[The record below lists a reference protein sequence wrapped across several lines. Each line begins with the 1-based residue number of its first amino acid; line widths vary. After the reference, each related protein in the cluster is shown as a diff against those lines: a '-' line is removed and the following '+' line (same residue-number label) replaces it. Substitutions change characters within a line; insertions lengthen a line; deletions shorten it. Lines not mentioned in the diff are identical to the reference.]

1 MDFLLIIGRIL
12 FGMIILLSLMP
23 VMVWVERKGAAYIQD
38 RPGPNR
44 AHIGP
49 IRLGG
54 IIHIVADALKMF
66 SKESIIPTH
75 VEKLPYLLAP
85 VLVTAVALMTVAVV
99 PWADAMR
106 FADGTVIG
114 MQSLDLD
121 IGLLWFLAI
130 TSISVYGI
138 VLAGWSSN
146 NKYSLM
152 GAVRS
157 TAQMLSYELPMG
169 LALIGAVL
177 VYGTLHLNEIV
188 QSQGQ
193 LLFGFI
199 PKWGILVQP
208 VAAII
213 FIVCA
218 FAETNR
224 NPFDLAEGE
233 SELVAGFHT
242 EYSAMKFGLF
252 FLGEYMAIIGSS
264 ALIATLFFGGWQ
276 LPWVTTQMMVDNV
289 AFVLPLVLGLG
300 GGAAL
305 AIGGHLIK
313 TSKCGPKLWGDSR
326 DKEGEIFG
334 YPIVAVGV
342 AMLLACAGTAMAP
355 TLPAWAG
362 PVTAAVVQFGTLMA
376 KVAFFCWMFVW
387 VRWTLPR
394 FRYDQLMNL
403 GWRSLLP
410 LSLFNIIITGAVIL
424 GVS

>member
-1 MDFLLIIGRIL
+1 
-12 FGMIILLSLMP
+12 
-23 VMVWVERKGAAYIQD
+23 
-38 RPGPNR
+38 
-44 AHIGP
+44 
-49 IRLGG
+49 
-54 IIHIVADALKMF
+54 
-66 SKESIIPTH
+66 
-75 VEKLPYLLAP
+75 
-85 VLVTAVALMTVAVV
+85 
-99 PWADAMR
+99 
-106 FADGTVIG
+106 
-114 MQSLDLD
+114 
-121 IGLLWFLAI
+121 
-130 TSISVYGI
+130 
-138 VLAGWSSN
+138 
-146 NKYSLM
+146 
-152 GAVRS
+152 
-157 TAQMLSYELPMG
+157 MLSYELPMG

-188 QSQGQ
+188 QSQGH
-193 LLFGFI
+193 LIFGFL
-199 PKWGILVQP
+199 PQWGILVQP
-208 VAAII
+208 LAAII

-276 LPWVTTQMMVDNV
+276 IPWLPTETLVKHV
-289 AFVLPLVLGLG
+289 ATVLPVALGLG
-300 GGAAL
+300 GLGAL
-305 AIGGHLIK
+305 AIGGHLVK
-313 TSKCGPKLWGDSR
+313 TSITGPHQWGDWR
-326 DKEGEIFG
+326 DNEGQIFG
-334 YPIVAVGV
+334 WPIIGVGL
-342 AMLLACAGTAMAP
+342 ALLLACAAAAFT

-362 PVTAAVVQFGTLMA
+362 PVTAAVLQFTTLMG

-410 LSLFNIIITGAVIL
+410 LSLANIVITGAVIL